1 MHPSLVSTSGPAGE
15 ATLAEHNSGE
25 VPSPANRWSGSNRGG
40 WTNPEFDRLAQQFNT
55 TLDRSQR
62 APLIVQM
69 SRIFSED
76 AAVISLYFNPTA
88 TAFVNGL
95 NGPQPTVPDGTLA
108 WNIHEWRW
116 TS

>member
-1 MHPSLVSTSGPAGE
+1 MLQFHSPQL
-15 ATLAEHNSGE
+15 
-25 VPSPANRWSGSNRGG
+25 PANRWSGSNRGG

-69 SRIFSED
+69 AKIFSDE

-88 TAFVNGL
+88 TAFVAGIERTAAL
-95 NGPQPTVPDGTLA
+95 PSRTERWPGTFD
-108 WNIHEWRW
+108 EWKW